1 MSACAH
7 RDDAGSYVLRAL
19 PDDEHERFE
28 AHLSTCEECRRAVG
42 DLQIAADTLPLAAVQ
57 LGPPPELRDRIM
69 AVVRSE
75 AELLNAA
82 GARADEPGADRS
94 TAAREPRPRR
104 RGWRWPV
111 LSLRPLPAALAAG
124 VLVAAGV
131 IGGVVLSGGS
141 DTSTVTGTV
150 RIASAPAARASL
162 QLSDDATKLQVRR
175 MPPPPGGK
183 VYQVWLKRPNQPPA
197 PTTALFRVD
206 ANGSADVEV
215 QRGRLKGVEQVLVTA
230 EPDGGSMAPTSDPVI
245 VASPA

>member
-1 MSACAH
+1 VNACAH
-7 RDDAGSYVLRAL
+7 RDDAGSFVLRAL

-28 AHLSTCEECRRAVG
+28 AHLATCEGCRREVA

-57 LGPPPELRDRIM
+57 VGPPPELRDRIM

-75 AELLNAA
+75 AEMLNAA
-82 GARADEPGADRS
+82 NARAEEPDADPASAASARS
-94 TAAREPRPRR
+94 PRR
-104 RGWRWPV
+104 RRLRWPV

-131 IGGVVLSGGS
+131 VGGVVLSGGN

-150 RIASAPAARASL
+150 RIASAPTATAAL
-162 QLSDDATKLQVRR
+162 KLSDDATDLQVRH
-175 MPPPPGGK
+175 MPAPPSGK
-183 VYQVWLKRPNQPPA
+183 VYQVWLKRPNQDPA
-197 PTTALFRVD
+197 PTTALFRTD

-245 VASPA
+245 VASTA

>member
-1 MSACAH
+1 VNACVH
-7 RDDAGSYVLRAL
+7 RDDAGSYVLHAL

-28 AHLSTCEECRRAVG
+28 AHLAGCETCRREVA
-42 DLQIAADTLPLAAVQ
+42 DLQMAADTLPLAAVQ
-57 LGPPPELRDRIM
+57 VGPPPELRERIM

-82 GARADEPGADRS
+82 GTRADEPQADPAR
-94 TAAREPRPRR
+94 AARPRR

-111 LSLRPLPAALAAG
+111 FSLRPLPAALAAG

-131 IGGVVLSGGS
+131 VGGVVLSGGS

-162 QLSDDATKLQVRR
+162 QLSDDATKLEVRR
-175 MPPPPGGK
+175 MPPPPSGK
-183 VYQVWLKRPNQPPA
+183 VYQVWLKRPNRDPA

-206 ANGSADVEV
+206 ANGSADVEI
-215 QRGRLKGVEQVLVTA
+215 QRGRLKGVDQVLVTA

-245 VASPA
+245 VASTA